1 MTKEIC
7 TAGQI
12 DMCEWTS
19 RQGLAEKAS
28 LRGQSSLHCK
38 MLGGLF
44 RKEATKEGKNEITE
58 DREPFL
64 PERTG
69 GITPEENAS
78 IWSRLTFSW
87 FTPIIDSA
95 YDHVLAMDE
104 YYHLPERDNP
114 SYSLDTFEDR
124 WRAECDRF
132 EKTRGLVDKHE
143 ESLGLQGQS
152 RTGRRPRSPSLY
164 RVLMQCYKREISL
177 VFLLVVL
184 SNICSMYQ
192 IVLLRKLLEIMQSSE
207 STSASESSPQAARA
221 PWWAVILG
229 VVPNKFNFTIAY
241 KGLVCVF
248 FMTLFTIAY
257 ALLRQQETRIVTGLG
272 RKLRSLI
279 MSLVYRKLLDMD
291 SSIFTENTP
300 SNLESTSRASKAR
313 LSVASDISH
322 QAANVS
328 FGMSGNVVNL
338 LSNDVARFGKL
349 YNCHEFYYGVG
360 SVITATIFL
369 YFNIG
374 ISGVIGI
381 LVMLVHAAWSIGF
394 LNLRAFVR
402 GKFSEIRDGRI
413 LLTSEYLNFIKIIKS
428 YSWEKYFIRNIN
440 TQRQKELFSLVN
452 QAICWGLSTACH
464 AVVFHALLFT
474 IIVRRFRGEIVDP
487 ANIFFAYVLYDTVSE
502 FLVSFPRSYALFK
515 DIILSCERISDFLVL
530 EDRTVLDQNRN
541 SIAIPKTLQAE
552 FSGKKNALQDCSTSV
567 RYEGVE
573 LRWPNGTVLLRDLS
587 FDVRS
592 GEIMAVLGPVGC
604 GKSGLLLSIINEIQ
618 PCRGNL
624 RVNGQLAYVPQLA
637 WVITGTIREN
647 ITFGAHFDPDWYA
660 KVVHACCLAA
670 DFKIFP
676 NGDQTM
682 VSGSSNNLSG
692 GQRQRISL
700 ARAVYQNS
708 QIYALDDCLSAVDSS
723 VSAMIF
729 KNCILGLLR
738 DKCVILA
745 THLANLATR
754 VDKVLLLD
762 GSTKK
767 PLYLGDPCELARF
780 PQYKSILEDDETG
793 IPKHKQ
799 GQDLRTAISGNSPQR
814 GRRTSVSH
822 TYNSAQSSTLE
833 EMALAEVGSDL
844 LLARPECAEDE
855 DNEEDNEAEGVVS
868 FDTYKK
874 YVFSY
879 NKFALLVL
887 SLCVLA
893 LVAMYVLITFFI
905 GYWAENFNE
914 ESWTTN
920 YRFYLAACIIF
931 PIVCI
936 LTTILF
942 RLSGVKISKYYH
954 DKLLSHIEF
963 APLEFFETTPI
974 GRILNR
980 FTSDLVQLDE
990 LLPTSF
996 NNSVVTVLMSST
1008 MMVSIAI
1015 VTPQFIAFVP
1025 PIFYA
1030 FYCVSKK
1037 YPPILR
1043 QGERKSAAL
1052 SAPITSQLMET
1063 MSGLATIH
1071 TFRAEEMLIR
1081 KMEEAIISLNNIR
1094 YHLDIAYIWLYL
1106 RLEVIGCMTLVT
1118 TGVFSVLLSACSLSN
1133 SGILGTI
1140 LSFAVAMPGWLRYS
1154 IFTLGEFEADLVGFE
1169 RIRAYTDSEMYQIVS
1184 PSVENDITETP
1195 KDWPSNGK
1203 IEFKNVDI
1211 TFYPNPNPSLR
1222 NICLNILPGERIG
1235 IVGRTGAGKSSLFS
1249 ALLRLFDTSFGT
1261 ILIDDVDISKVP
1273 HITLRESISIVPQD
1287 PTIFTGTV
1295 RFNLDPKGNCSDGE
1309 LYQVLKRAHIFEFIN
1324 SLPGRLDHQLEGGGA
1339 QLSVGIKQLFCL
1351 ARAILRKS
1359 KILLLDE
1366 ATSFVDI
1373 QTDALIQETIRSEFK
1388 GCTIL
1393 TIAHRIN
1400 TIINYDRILVLESGR
1415 VFEFDTPQN
1424 LLRNPK
1430 SVFSSLAS
1438 SLTA

>member
-1 MTKEIC
+1 
-7 TAGQI
+7 
-12 DMCEWTS
+12 
-19 RQGLAEKAS
+19 
-28 LRGQSSLHCK
+28 

-44 RKEATKEGKNEITE
+44 RKGATKKGNNEITE

-69 GITPEENAS
+69 GITPEESAS
-78 IWSRLTFSW
+78 IWARLTFSW

-95 YDHVLAMDE
+95 YNHVLAMDE

-114 SYSLDTFEDR
+114 SYSLDMFEER
-124 WRAECDRF
+124 WRAECGRF
-132 EKTRGLVDKHE
+132 EKTRGLGEKHE
-143 ESLGLQGQS
+143 ESLGLRGQS
-152 RTGRRPRSPSLY
+152 RTGRKPRSPSLY
-164 RVLMQCYKREISL
+164 RVLIQCYKREIAL

-192 IVLLRKLLEIMQSSE
+192 IVLLRKLLEIMQSTE
-207 STSASESSPQAARA
+207 STSASESSPQAAGV

-229 VVPNKFNFTIAY
+229 VVPDKFNFTIAY

-248 FMTLFTIAY
+248 FMTVFTIAY

-272 RKLRSLI
+272 RQLRSLI

-291 SSIFTENTP
+291 SSIFTENSP
-300 SNLESTSRASKAR
+300 SSLENTSRASKAR

-440 TQRQKELFSLVN
+440 TQRQKELSSLVN

-530 EDRTVLDQNRN
+530 EDRTVLEQNRN
-541 SIAIPKTLQAE
+541 SIAIPKTLQTG
-552 FSGKKNALQDCSTSV
+552 FSGEQNALQYCPTSV

-708 QIYALDDCLSAVDSS
+708 QIYVLDDCLSAVDSS

-729 KNCILGLLR
+729 NNCILGLLR
-738 DKCVILA
+738 DKCVIMA

-780 PQYKSILEDDETG
+780 PQYKSIFEDDETG
-793 IPKHKQ
+793 IPKHEQ
-799 GQDLRTAISGNSPQR
+799 GQDLRTSLLGNSPQR
-814 GRRTSVSH
+814 GRRTSVSR
-822 TYNSAQSSTLE
+822 TYNSVQSSALG
-833 EMALAEVGSDL
+833 EMALAEVGSGL
-844 LLARPECAEDE
+844 LLARPECAE
-855 DNEEDNEAEGVVS
+855 EEDDEEDELAEEEAEEGVVS
-868 FDTYKK
+868 LDTYK
-874 YVFSY
+874 
-879 NKFALLVL
+879 
-887 SLCVLA
+887 
-893 LVAMYVLITFFI
+893 
-905 GYWAENFNE
+905 
-914 ESWTTN
+914 
-920 YRFYLAACIIF
+920 
-931 PIVCI
+931 
-936 LTTILF
+936 

-996 NNSVVTVLMSST
+996 NNSAVTVLMSST

-1118 TGVFSVLLSACSLSN
+1118 TGVFSVFLSACSLSN

-1140 LSFAVAMPGWLRYS
+1140 LSFATAMPGWLRYS

-1169 RIRAYTDSEMYQIVS
+1169 RIRAYTDSEMYQIVY

-1235 IVGRTGAGKSSLFS
+1235 VVGRTGAGKSSLYFQGPTYNAQRIHFYS
-1249 ALLRLFDTSFGT
+1249 APGSNNIHRERPIQPGSEWKLFRRRALPSPQEGPHLR
-1261 ILIDDVDISKVP
+1261 V
-1273 HITLRESISIVPQD
+1273 
-1287 PTIFTGTV
+1287 
-1295 RFNLDPKGNCSDGE
+1295 
-1309 LYQVLKRAHIFEFIN
+1309 
-1324 SLPGRLDHQLEGGGA
+1324 HQLPAGETGPPAGGRWGPA
-1339 QLSVGIKQLFCL
+1339 ERWHKAAVLSGQSHPSEIQDSASRRGNF
-1351 ARAILRKS
+1351 LR
-1359 KILLLDE
+1359 
-1366 ATSFVDI
+1366 
-1373 QTDALIQETIRSEFK
+1373 R
-1388 GCTIL
+1388 
-1393 TIAHRIN
+1393 HP
-1400 TIINYDRILVLESGR
+1400 DRL
-1415 VFEFDTPQN
+1415 PHP
-1424 LLRNPK
+1424 RNH
-1430 SVFSSLAS
+1430 
-1438 SLTA
+1438 